1 MKHICLGIMAHVDA
15 GKTTLSEALLYA
27 AGVLRRLGRVDH
39 GDAFLDTDAQER
51 ERGITIFSKQA
62 VFEHRGT
69 FFTLLDTPGHADFAA
84 EAERAM
90 QVMDCAVLVI
100 SASDGVQSH
109 TRTLWKLL
117 ARHRVPVF
125 LFVNKTD
132 LPGFDREALVQHLRA
147 ELDAACVDFAS
158 PERDEQ
164 LATASEEA
172 LEEYLSGGA
181 LSGER
186 IRGLIA
192 QRAAFPCFFGAALR
206 QEGVAEFL
214 AELERWTSEPP
225 RTADFGAQVF
235 KITRDAQGARLTWLK
250 LTGGTLRA
258 KDTLPGS
265 GEKVEQLRLYS
276 GAKFR
281 PLDAALPGMVAAAV
295 GPRETYAGQAL
306 GAAAQAAAPLL
317 EPVLTYRLLLPEG
330 VDPVTALPKLR
341 ELAEEDPQLRL
352 VWNEH
357 TRAIHVQLMGPVQLE
372 ILQRLIRDRYGYD
385 VRFGTGSIVYRET
398 IRNAVEGVGH
408 FEPLRHYAE
417 VHLLLEPLAR
427 GSGVQLCSAVPTDVL
442 DLNWQ
447 RLILTHLAEREHP
460 GVLTGSALTDVRITL
475 AAGRAHLKHT
485 EGGDFRQ
492 ATYRAVRQGL
502 MQAESLLL
510 EPHYDFRMELPPECL
525 GRAMNDISQMGGVC
539 DDPEVH
545 GAYTLL
551 TGHASV
557 AGLADYA
564 AAISVYTRGRGRL
577 SCTLRGYE
585 PCRAQDEV
593 VAAIGYDPERDTENP
608 TGSVFCSHGAG
619 DYVPWNEVFSHMH
632 LPAVL
637 QKPKENAADSA
648 PVRRS
653 APSAPSALGYEQDK
667 ELQGIFE
674 RTYGKVE
681 RPAFQPRRTPART
694 ALDESYDVRLHEQ
707 ETEYLL
713 VDGYNIIFAWDELKR
728 LAAQDISAARAA
740 LVDVLSDY
748 QAFRRC
754 VLILVFDAYKVKG
767 NPGSVEKVNGLSIV
781 YTREAET
788 ADSYIEKATYA
799 LRGEGRV
806 RVATSDNLEQLI
818 ILGHGALRISA
829 QAFHAEVEQA
839 RGEIAA
845 LIARYNLRSAD
856 ERTIRAN
863 ARVKERKERP

>member
-15 GKTTLSEALLYA
+15 GKTTLSEGLLYA
-27 AGVLRRLGRVDH
+27 AGALRRPGRVDH

-62 VFEHRGT
+62 VFEHDDT
-69 FFTLLDTPGHADFAA
+69 FFTLLDTPGHADFSA
-84 EAERAM
+84 EAERAV

-117 ARHRVPVF
+117 ARHRVPVL
-125 LFVNKTD
+125 LFINKTD
-132 LPGFDREALVQHLRA
+132 LPGFDREALMAQLRA
-147 ELDAACVDFAS
+147 ELDATCVDFAY

-164 LATASEEA
+164 LATASEAA
-172 LEEYLSGGA
+172 LEEYLSDGA
-181 LSGER
+181 LSDGH
-186 IRGLIA
+186 IRRLIA

-206 QEGVAEFL
+206 QEGVEDFL
-214 AELERWTSEPP
+214 SALSRWTSEPP
-225 RTADFGAQVF
+225 RAADFGAQVF

-250 LTGGTLRA
+250 LTGGMLRV

-281 PLDAALPGMVAAAV
+281 PLDAAQPGMVVAVV
-295 GPRETYAGQAL
+295 GPRETQAGQAL
-306 GAAAQAAAPLL
+306 GSAVQTAAPLL

-357 TRAIHVQLMGPVQLE
+357 TRELHMQLMGPIQLE
-372 ILQRLIRDRYGYD
+372 ILERLIRDRYGYD
-385 VRFGTGSIVYRET
+385 VHFGTGSIVYRET
-398 IRNAVEGVGH
+398 IESTVEGVGH

-427 GSGVQLCSAVPTDVL
+427 GSGVQLCSAVSTDVL

-502 MQAESLLL
+502 MQAKSILL
-510 EPHYDFRMELPPECL
+510 EPHYDFRIELPPECL

-545 GAYTLL
+545 GTYTLL
-551 TGHASV
+551 TGHARV

-564 AAISVYTRGRGRL
+564 AVLSVYTRGRGRL

-585 PCRAQDEV
+585 PCRMQDEV

-637 QKPKENAADSA
+637 QKPKESVLPDA
-648 PVRRS
+648 PVRR
-653 APSAPSALGYEQDK
+653 SAPSALGYEQDR

-694 ALDESYDVRLHEQ
+694 ALDDAYDVRLREQ

-740 LVDVLSDY
+740 LVDILSDY

-829 QAFHAEVEQA
+829 QTFHAEVEQA
-839 RGEIAA
+839 RGEIAD
-845 LIARYNLRSAD
+845 LIARYNLRGTGSNTL
-856 ERTIRAN
+856 RST
-863 ARVKERKERP
+863 ARIVRRD